1 MPFVVIPEK
10 ENATT
15 DTTSHIQE
23 QTTMREQSTLI
34 PNEAEAF
41 ALEPIDVTNFGK
53 FQTVLIH
60 SIVCAILPYF
70 IVIKPIV

>member
-1 MPFVVIPEK
+1 MLQCRLHFVVIPEK

-41 ALEPIDVTNFGK
+41 ALEPIDVTNCGK
-53 FQTVLIH
+53 FQTVLIN
-60 SIVCAILPYF
+60 SIKSVPFCHILS
-70 IVIKPIV
+70 